1 MAKRRRK
8 RNTNRLENFAKS
20 LGTLLGSAEAKV
32 RALARQRDEAAAEL
46 HAVKAHADSL
56 LKELSGE
63 AQSQT
68 RQVKKRLKKARKV
81 SAATR
86 AKMQA
91 AARKRWSNIRK
102 AAKTARKAAK
112 QAIS

>member
-1 MAKRRRK
+1 MAKRGRK
-8 RNTNRLENFAKS
+8 GRVNRLENFAKS

-56 LKELSGE
+56 LKELSGGARRE
-63 AQSQT
+63 I
-68 RQVKKRLKKARKV
+68 RQAGRRLKKARKV

-86 AKMQA
+86 AKMRA
-91 AARKRWSNIRK
+91 AAHRRWSNLRK

-112 QAIS
+112 QAVS